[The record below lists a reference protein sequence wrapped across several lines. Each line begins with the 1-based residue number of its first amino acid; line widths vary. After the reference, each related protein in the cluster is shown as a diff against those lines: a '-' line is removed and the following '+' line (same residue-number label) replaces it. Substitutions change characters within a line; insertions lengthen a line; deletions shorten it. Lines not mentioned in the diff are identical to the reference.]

1 MWVLTNVTPYAL
13 MLRAHSFK
21 DIEQKVEKVEKDIA
35 FNEGK
40 LSLYSNTEIFKDD
53 EKAKES
59 EKKISQLFQELD
71 ELQKE

>member
-1 MWVLTNVTPYAL
+1 